1 MTPTSPL
8 LVRNT
13 DGPKKPNRL
22 IWPLSDRA
30 SPWFLKTRLNLSMT
44 VPPNGN
50 RGELHRIILRA
61 HLGRGEQ
68 EAKDLRISFGG
79 PASQKI
85 QEKENQDTTEQ
96 AVEEIEG
103 GSAQTHGKEEQLS
116 FGPGNGERPGKRSMH
131 SVHSANVCHAI
142 LRSRDEELSFPERA
156 R

>member
-1 MTPTSPL
+1 
-8 LVRNT
+8 
-13 DGPKKPNRL
+13 
-22 IWPLSDRA
+22 
-30 SPWFLKTRLNLSMT
+30 MT

-85 QEKENQDTTEQ
+85 QEKENQDTTKQ

-116 FGPGNGERPGKRSMH
+116 FGPENGERPGKRSMH

-156 R
+156 RGGNSRPEWPFQRQTTRRRERA